1 MKKKELKKLVKKLE
15 KENAEL
21 RITRAKQIDDIR
33 KLLSNNHFDKA
44 QVGMKYN
51 LLWDTE
57 KMMWSGDTSK
67 LMQCNGILDL
77 IAKDK

>member
-1 MKKKELKKLVKKLE
+1 MKKKELKRLVKKLE

-67 LMQCNGILDL
+67 LMQ
-77 IAKDK
+77 